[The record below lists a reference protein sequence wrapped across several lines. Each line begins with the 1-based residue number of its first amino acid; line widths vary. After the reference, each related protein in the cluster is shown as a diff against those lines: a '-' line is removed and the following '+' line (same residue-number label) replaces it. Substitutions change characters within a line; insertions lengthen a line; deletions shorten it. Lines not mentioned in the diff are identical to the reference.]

1 MRPARPNLDRG
12 SPRTLDGLGL
22 RRGPSI
28 VTAVLAHEAGVDRSY
43 VSLLE
48 RGIKNPTLRMVF
60 RLAGIL
66 GVTAKELVGRV
77 EAEMAGAG

>member
-1 MRPARPNLDRG
+1 
-12 SPRTLDGLGL
+12 
-22 RRGPSI
+22 
-28 VTAVLAHEAGVDRSY
+28 VDRSY